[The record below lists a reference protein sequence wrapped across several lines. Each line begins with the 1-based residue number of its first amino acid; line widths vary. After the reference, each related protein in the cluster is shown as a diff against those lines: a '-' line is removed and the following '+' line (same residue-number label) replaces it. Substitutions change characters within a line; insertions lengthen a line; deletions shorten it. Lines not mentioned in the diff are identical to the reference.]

1 MNTRRGRKDWKDHKD
16 ADDQDKGKEADK
28 EVM

>member
-1 MNTRRGRKDWKDHKD
+1 MKRRRGRKDWKDHKD
-16 ADDQDKGKEADK
+16 AEEQDKEKEADK

>member
-1 MNTRRGRKDWKDHKD
+1 MKRSRGRKDWKDHKD
-16 ADDQDKGKEADK
+16 VAEQDKEKEADK